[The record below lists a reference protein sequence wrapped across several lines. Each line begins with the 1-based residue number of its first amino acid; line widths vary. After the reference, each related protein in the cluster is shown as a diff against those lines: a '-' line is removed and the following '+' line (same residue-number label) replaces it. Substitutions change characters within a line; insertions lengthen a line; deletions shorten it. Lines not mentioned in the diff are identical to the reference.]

1 MKRRIRDTHE
11 FPYVY
16 KLYDTGG
23 TKRIFQMEIGAD
35 SPKEAVKKAINY
47 LCDSEGGAFRK
58 GAVNSDTVKNALWEM
73 TEGYGEK

>member
-23 TKRIFQMEIGAD
+23 
-35 SPKEAVKKAINY
+35 
-47 LCDSEGGAFRK
+47 GAFRR

-73 TEGYGEK
+73 TEGYGEA